1 VKLGKRTKEKAMRL
15 QGKVAVVTGGGQGIG
30 RGIALCMAK
39 EGADIAIADVQV
51 EKAAGVAAEVRALGR
66 NAIAVKT
73 DVTKPADIEACFA
86 QVTQELRQIDILVNN
101 AGTACPPGN
110 PFTNSVEE
118 DWDLVWAVNVKSI
131 FFACKAIA
139 PHFIQRKAGKIIN
152 IASIAGTMN
161 SPNMPP
167 YSVSKMGVVTF
178 TKIVAKELA
187 QHNVNVNAICPGILW
202 TQFWQE
208 TAARLSKQ
216 DGPFKGLEPRAI
228 FENRV
233 KAVIPMQREQ
243 TPEDIGWAA
252 VFLASEE
259 ARQITGQALH
269 VDGGVVM

>member
-1 VKLGKRTKEKAMRL
+1 MRL
-15 QGKVAVVTGGGQGIG
+15 AGKVAVVTGGAQGIG

-39 EGADIAIADVQV
+39 EGADIAIADLKV
-51 EKAAGVAAEVRALGR
+51 EKAEGVASEVRALGR
-66 NAIAVKT
+66 KAIAVKT
-73 DVTKPADIEACFA
+73 DVTKQADFEACFA
-86 QVTQELRQIDILVNN
+86 RVTQELGHLDILVNN
-101 AGTACPPGN
+101 AGAACRPGN
-110 PFTNSVEE
+110 PFTNNAEE
-118 DWDLVWAVNVKSI
+118 DWDQVWAVNVKSI

-139 PHFIQRKAGKIIN
+139 PYFIAQKSGKIVN

-167 YSVSKMGVVTF
+167 YSVTKMGVVTF
-178 TKIVAKELA
+178 TKIVAKEMA

-202 TQFWQE
+202 TQFWEE
-208 TAARLSKQ
+208 TATRLSQ
-216 DGPFKGLEPRAI
+216 PGAPFAGMEPRAV

-233 KAVIPMQREQ
+233 NAIIPMKREQ

-252 VFLASEE
+252 VFLVSEE

>member
-1 VKLGKRTKEKAMRL
+1 MRL
-15 QGKVAVVTGGGQGIG
+15 AGKVAIVTGGAQGIG
-30 RGIALCMAK
+30 RGIVLCMAK
-39 EGADIAIADVQV
+39 EGADIAIADLKLD
-51 EKAAGVAAEVRALGR
+51 EAERVADEVRGAGR
-66 NAIAVKT
+66 RAVVVRT
-73 DVTKPADIEACFA
+73 DVTTQADFEACFET
-86 QVTQELRQIDILVNN
+86 VKKDLGKIDILVNN
-101 AGTACPPGN
+101 AGCASRPGN
-110 PFTNSVEE
+110 PFTNNTEE
-118 DWDLVWAVNVKSI
+118 DWDQVWAVNVKSI

-139 PHFIQRKAGKIIN
+139 PTFVAQKSGKIIN
-152 IASIAGTMN
+152 IASIAGTMS

-178 TKIVAKELA
+178 TKVVAKDMA

-202 TQFWQE
+202 TAFWQE
-208 TAARLSKQ
+208 TGRRLSQ
-216 DGPFKGLEPRAI
+216 PGAPFAGMEPRAV

-233 KAVIPMQREQ
+233 QAIVPMKREQ